1 MSFKLHFLGTGGMV
15 PTKERN
21 VQSIYLDYKGEGILL
36 DCGEGAQRQMNIAG
50 IARTKIK
57 KILITHWHGDHVSG
71 LIGLIQTIGNAK
83 EVSDISIYGP
93 IGTKKFVNNL
103 LNSCIFDLSINLNVI
118 ELDLSKK
125 KIFFENDYYYLEAA
139 PLNHSVPCLG
149 YSFVEK
155 DRRRINMV
163 EAEKRGLSQGPE
175 LGEIQ
180 KGLSVKIKN
189 DVVMPDDVS
198 TIVRGKKVTLIADTS
213 FSVNAQ
219 DLASE
224 SDLLICEATYM
235 KKEENKADE
244 YSHLTSEQS
253 ALIASHVGAKK
264 LVLTHF
270 SQRYKDLNDL
280 LEEAKNIFPQ
290 TQLAYDFMKFKI

>member
-1 MSFKLHFLGTGGMV
+1 MSIDLTILGTSSMV

-21 VQSIYLDYKGEGILL
+21 VQSIYLEYKGEGILL
-36 DCGEGAQRQMNIAG
+36 DCGEGTQRQMNIAG

-83 EVSDISIYGP
+83 DASAISIYGP

-103 LNSCIFDLSINLNVI
+103 LNSCIFDLSIDLNVV
-118 ELDLSKK
+118 ELDLSEK
-125 KIFFENDYYYLEAA
+125 KIFFETDSYYLEAA
-139 PLNHSVPCLG
+139 PLNHGVPCLG
-149 YSFVEK
+149 YSFIEK

-163 EAEKRGLSQGPE
+163 EAEKRGLSQGPN
-175 LGEIQ
+175 LGDIQ
-180 KGLSVKIKN
+180 KGLSIKIN
-189 DVVMPDDVS
+189 DETILPDDVS
-198 TIVRGKKVTLIADTS
+198 TIVKGKKVTLIADTS

-219 DLASE
+219 DLASN
-224 SDLLICEATYM
+224 SDLLICEATYT
-235 KKEENKADE
+235 KNEENKADE

-253 ALIASHVGAKK
+253 AQIASHVGAKK

-290 TQLAYDFMKFKI
+290 TQLAYDFMKFKL